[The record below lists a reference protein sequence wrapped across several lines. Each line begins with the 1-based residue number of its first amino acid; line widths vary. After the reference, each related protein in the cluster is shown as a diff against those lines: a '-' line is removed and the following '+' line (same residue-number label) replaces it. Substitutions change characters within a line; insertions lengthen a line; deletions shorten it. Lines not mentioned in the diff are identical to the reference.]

1 MQVTPAPQTVAV
13 EETIRVK
20 TVWTRLLH
28 SKPAII
34 GLVIIAAIL
43 IFVLIGPYV
52 WPYTAF
58 QVSGPANSPP
68 SFSHPFGTD
77 YQGHDL
83 MSQVIYGAYPT
94 LLVGLVSSVCAT
106 MIGFVA
112 ALYGGYFER
121 VRNFVSLATDIVLS
135 FPSIAMLIVIGSL
148 FLPSDP
154 VIAGG
159 LIVLLWATCSRAILP
174 QVASLKRMPYVEA
187 AKTSGMSNRKIQ
199 WRIIA
204 PAVAPI
210 AMAYFILI
218 TSVGIIIATSVS
230 FLGLGNFTVIS
241 WGTIFFYAQEYAF
254 YLGDWWWV
262 IAPGLM
268 LALTASAF
276 ALVGFSVEEIMN
288 PRLRK

>member
-1 MQVTPAPQTVAV
+1 MQSTSY
-13 EETIRVK
+13 EEMSVFSKI
-20 TVWTRLLH
+20 LH
-28 SKPAII
+28 RKPALAGLII
-34 GLVIIAAIL
+34 LVCIL
-43 IFVLIGPYV
+43 GFVLIGPHL
-52 WPYTAF
+52 WPYHAF
-58 QVSGPANSPP
+58 QISGPANSPP
-68 SFSHPFGTD
+68 SFAHPFGTD
-77 YQGHDL
+77 YQGDDI
-83 MSQVIYGAYPT
+83 MAQVMYGAYPT
-94 LLVGLVSSVCAT
+94 LLVGIVSSIFAT
-106 MIGFVA
+106 LIGFVA
-112 ALYGGYFER
+112 ALYGGYFDR
-121 VRNFVSLATDIVLS
+121 VRPFISLATDIVLS
-135 FPSIAMLIVIGSL
+135 FPSIALLIVIGSL

-159 LIVLLWATCSRAILP
+159 LIVILWATCSRAIQP
-174 QVASLKRMPYVEA
+174 QVTSLKRMPYVDA
-187 AKTSGMSNRKIQ
+187 AKTSGFSHNKIL

-210 AMAYFILI
+210 GMAYFILI

-262 IAPGLM
+262 VAPGLM

-276 ALVGFSVEEIMN
+276 ALIGFSIEEIMN